1 MREQATILMK
11 TMNQDHWWD
20 WWPASGLL
28 LHVAGALAATSWQ
41 SWTCFWASS
50 AWRRSLGGHCF
61 SCGPASGLLAHD
73 AGALAASDTQRILK
87 PFVMVISPSAE
98 DSGKA
103 QGSGE
108 AMGSCRGGSSVW
120 PLLPSPREVADA
132 LGPESSAK
140 KSNGLDDKGMV
151 LASSREHYSLVNAF
165 MKRGVPIL

>member
-1 MREQATILMK
+1 MACFWAPDACRRSLGG
-11 TMNQDHWWD
+11 HCC
-20 WWPASGLL
+20 S
-28 LHVAGALAATSWQ
+28 SWQ

-61 SCGPASGLLAHD
+61 SCGPASGLLAHG
-73 AGALAASDTQRILK
+73 AGALAASDT
-87 PFVMVISPSAE
+87 SAE
-98 DSGKA
+98 NSGKA
-103 QGSGE
+103 LGSGE

>member
-1 MREQATILMK
+1 MRMQIWVSSLCGRALCNDPGKACWQGKCLWEQLNAPGY
-11 TMNQDHWWD
+11 QDH
-20 WWPASGLL
+20 SG
-28 LHVAGALAATSWQ
+28 V
-41 SWTCFWASS
+41 
-50 AWRRSLGGHCF
+50 
-61 SCGPASGLLAHD
+61 CGPASGLLAHD

-140 KSNGLDDKGMV
+140 KSNGLDDEGKNGSNINSI